1 MFSGVPFHKCLP
13 CFFSCAP
20 AVARNQQWNHSCL
33 HEIEQT
39 EPGKR
44 RSRSRRSNHHV
55 LEVPDLNF
63 QLPNT
68 EVQHATDLMPEIR
81 LPGHSTDMSFMFEIT
96 SKEELEIRQ
105 MLAAGERRGEFLHL
119 LVMLLK
125 KEERFYHI
133 YPAESRALGSQ
144 DLLVTACICVYSH
157 RC

>member
-63 QLPNT
+63 QLHNT

-96 SKEELEIRQ
+96 SKEELKNSRREERGISTFISH
-105 MLAAGERRGEFLHL
+105 AVEERRKILSHL
-119 LVMLLK
+119 
-125 KEERFYHI
+125 
-133 YPAESRALGSQ
+133 S
-144 DLLVTACICVYSH
+144 C
-157 RC
+157 